1 MWLVTGASGFVGSHV
16 LGELAR
22 TGTDAIGLYRNGG
35 SRADPGARTIA
46 RWDKPGLRA
55 AFAGITGI
63 IHSASVVHRR
73 GAPADE
79 YVRFNVDGTRALI
92 EAAREAG
99 VGRLIFVSS
108 IKVHGDA
115 PVGVID
121 ETTPIAP
128 DQSYARTKAQAEV
141 LVLEAN
147 DLRPVILRLCPVY
160 GRGDKGNVR
169 TIIRA
174 VSRRRFFV
182 PGDGSTRKSIVH
194 VSTVAKAIW
203 AATAKDAHGVFVVA
217 DTHAPTVREL
227 GDTVAN
233 LLRRRRPRAIPTRL
247 LRAAAAV
254 AGTLAKAV
262 RISTPV
268 SAGLIDKA
276 VTSTVCDPSRVERE
290 LGVTCHVD
298 LEWALRDEI
307 EWLRGARL
315 L

>member
-1 MWLVTGASGFVGSHV
+1 VWLVTGASGFVGSHV

-35 SRADPGARTIA
+35 SRADPRARIVT
-46 RWDKPGLRA
+46 RWDGPGLRE
-55 AFAGITGI
+55 AFAGIAGI
-63 IHSASVVHRR
+63 IHSASVVHRP

-79 YVRFNVDGTRALI
+79 YVRFNVEGTRALI
-92 EAAREAG
+92 EAARVSG
-99 VGRLIFVSS
+99 VDRLVFVSS

-115 PVGVID
+115 PLGVID
-121 ETTPIAP
+121 ETTPVAP
-128 DQSYARTKAQAEV
+128 DQPYSRTKAQAEQ
-141 LVLEAN
+141 LVLEAS
-147 DLRPVILRLCPVY
+147 DLRPAILRLCPVY

-174 VSRRRFFV
+174 VRRRRFFI
-182 PGDGSTRKSIVH
+182 PGDGNTRKSIVH
-194 VSTVAKAIW
+194 VSSVAKAIC
-203 AATAKDAHGVFVVA
+203 AATAKDAQGVFVVA

-227 GDTVAN
+227 GNAVARI
-233 LLRRRRPRAIPTRL
+233 LRRQRPIAIPTPL

-254 AGTLAKAV
+254 AGGLAKAV
-262 RISTPV
+262 GISTAV